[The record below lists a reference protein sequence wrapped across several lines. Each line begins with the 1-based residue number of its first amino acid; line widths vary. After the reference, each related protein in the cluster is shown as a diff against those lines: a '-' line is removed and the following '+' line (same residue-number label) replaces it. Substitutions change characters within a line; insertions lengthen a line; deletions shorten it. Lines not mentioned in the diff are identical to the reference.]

1 MTASLVSDGSINS
14 PFSSPNK
21 NTKSNVSSTPSSIV
35 IVISEEL
42 QIYEENN
49 SCNFSSCSLGIY
61 EFKTSHTIGFIIINK
76 RKFKIR
82 KKYRYW
88 KLAKKEI

>member
-1 MTASLVSDGSINS
+1 MMASLVSDGSINS
-14 PFSSPNK
+14 LFSSPNK

-49 SCNFSSCSLGIY
+49 SCNFSCSLGIY
-61 EFKTSHTIGFIIINK
+61 EIKTSHTIGFIIINK